1 MAAPLCR
8 VEFAMVDGVAHAA
21 ASELHVER
29 HRIDGG
35 VRLARGATCHEQ
47 VLVLLDGRA
56 TVRGDTHEVAIGAGE
71 GVVIAAHT
79 PVVVELDGP
88 AELLVVRR
96 AGDEPVPGHEPS
108 HWFG

>member
-1 MAAPLCR
+1 MAASLCR

-29 HRIDGG
+29 HRVERG
-35 VRLARGATCHEQ
+35 VRIVRGATRHEQ

-56 TVRGDTHEVAIGAGE
+56 TVRDDAQHVAIGPGD
-71 GVVIAAHT
+71 GVVVPAHT
-79 PVVVELDGP
+79 AVVVEFDGP

-96 AGDEPVPGHEPS
+96 AGDEPVAGHEPS